1 MQVLLIQNV
10 GNIGKR
16 GETKRVA
23 EGYARNFLFPRNL
36 AVPVTP
42 GALKNIEMLKHSWKR
57 QEVKEQEEAKAIAAK
72 IDGLTIKI
80 IRKSGDKGRLFGSV
94 TNTEIA
100 ELISKKTDIQIDKR
114 SVVLEHIKDLG
125 EHEVTVK
132 LFGDVR
138 ATVKVVVLPE
148 EAAEVTA

>member
-10 GNIGKR
+10 GSVGKR

-36 AVPVTP
+36 AVPITP
-42 GALKNIEMLKHSWKR
+42 GTMKNLEMLKHSWKR
-57 QEVKEQEEAKAIAAK
+57 QEVKEKEEAQALAKK

-80 IRKSGDKGRLFGSV
+80 IRKSGEKGRLFGSV

-100 ELISKKTDIQIDKR
+100 ELIGKKIDMQLDKR
-114 SVVLEHIKDLG
+114 TVVVDHIKELG

-132 LFGDVR
+132 LFADVK
-138 ATVKVVVLPE
+138 ATVKLAVLPE

>member
-10 GNIGKR
+10 GSVGKR

-36 AVPVTP
+36 ALPITP
-42 GALKNIEMLKHSWKR
+42 GTMKNLEMLKRSWTR
-57 QEVKEQEEAKAIAAK
+57 QEVKEKEEAQALAKK

-80 IRKSGDKGRLFGSV
+80 NRKSGEKGRLFGSV

-100 ELISKKTDIQIDKR
+100 ELISKKIDLQLDKR
-114 SVVLEHIKDLG
+114 SVVVEHIKELG

-132 LFGDVR
+132 LFADVK
-138 ATVKVVVLPE
+138 ATVKLVVLPE
-148 EAAEVTA
+148 EVAEVTA

>member
-10 GNIGKR
+10 GNVGKR

-23 EGYARNFLFPRNL
+23 EGYARNFLFPRNM

-42 GALKNIEMLKHSWKR
+42 GTLKNLEMLKKSWTR
-57 QEVKEQEEAKAIAAK
+57 QEVKEKEEAKALASK

-100 ELISKKTDIQIDKR
+100 ELICKKTDIQIDKR
-114 SVVLEHIKDLG
+114 SVVVEHIKELG

-132 LFGDVR
+132 LFTDVK
-138 ATVKVVVLPE
+138 ATVKVIVLPE
-148 EAAEVTA
+148 ESAEVTA

>member
-10 GNIGKR
+10 GSVGKR

-42 GALKNIEMLKHSWKR
+42 GTMKNLNLLKQSWKR
-57 QEVKEQEEAKAIAAK
+57 QEVKEQEEARALAAK
-72 IDGLTIKI
+72 IDGLTLKI
-80 IRKSGDKGRLFGSV
+80 TRKSGEKGRLFGSV

-100 ELISKKTDIQIDKR
+100 ELIAKKADIQLDKR
-114 SVVLEHIKDLG
+114 SVVVEHIKELG

-132 LFGDVR
+132 LFTDVK
-138 ATVKVVVLPE
+138 ATVKLVVLPE

>member
-10 GNIGKR
+10 GSVGKR

-42 GALKNIEMLKHSWKR
+42 GTMKNLDLLKQSWKR
-57 QEVKEQEEAKAIAAK
+57 QEVKELEEARALAAK
-72 IDGLTIKI
+72 IDGLTLKI
-80 IRKSGDKGRLFGSV
+80 TRKSGEKGRLFGSV

-100 ELISKKTDIQIDKR
+100 ELIAKKADIQLDKR
-114 SVVLEHIKDLG
+114 SVVVEHIKELG

-132 LFGDVR
+132 LFTDVK
-138 ATVKVVVLPE
+138 ATVKLVVLPE

>member
-10 GNIGKR
+10 GSVGKR

-42 GALKNIEMLKHSWKR
+42 GTMKNLEMLKHSWKR
-57 QEVKEQEEAKAIAAK
+57 QEVKEKEEAQAVAKK

-80 IRKSGDKGRLFGSV
+80 TRKSGEKGRLFGSV

-100 ELISKKTDIQIDKR
+100 ELIGKKIDMQLDKR
-114 SVVLEHIKDLG
+114 SVVVEHIKELG

-132 LFGDVR
+132 LFTDVK
-138 ATVKVVVLPE
+138 ATVKLVVLPE

>member
-10 GNIGKR
+10 GSVGKR

-42 GALKNIEMLKHSWKR
+42 GTMKNLAMLKHSWKR
-57 QEVKEQEEAKAIAAK
+57 QEVKEKEEAQAVAKK

-80 IRKSGDKGRLFGSV
+80 TRKSGEKGRLFGSV

-100 ELISKKTDIQIDKR
+100 ELISKKIDMPLDKR
-114 SVVLEHIKDLG
+114 SVVVEHIKELG

-132 LFGDVR
+132 LFTDVK
-138 ATVKVVVLPE
+138 ATVKLVVLPE

>member
-1 MQVLLIQNV
+1 MQVLMIQNV
-10 GNIGKR
+10 GSVGKR

-36 AVPVTP
+36 AVPITP
-42 GALKNIEMLKHSWKR
+42 GTMRNLELLKHSWKR
-57 QEVKEQEEAKAIAAK
+57 QEVKEQEEARAIAAK

-80 IRKSGDKGRLFGSV
+80 TRKSGEKGRLFGSV

-100 ELISKKTDIQIDKR
+100 DLISKKTDLQIDKR
-114 SVVLEHIKDLG
+114 SVVLDHIKDLG

-132 LFGDVR
+132 LFADVK

>member
-10 GNIGKR
+10 GSVGKR

-42 GALKNIEMLKHSWKR
+42 GTMKNLEMLKHSWKR
-57 QEVKEQEEAKAIAAK
+57 QEVKEKEEAQAVAKK

-80 IRKSGDKGRLFGSV
+80 TRKSGEKGRLFGSV

-100 ELISKKTDIQIDKR
+100 ELIGKKIDMQLDKR
-114 SVVLEHIKDLG
+114 SVVVDHIKELG
-125 EHEVTVK
+125 EHEVSVK
-132 LFGDVR
+132 LYTDVK
-138 ATVKVVVLPE
+138 AVVKLVVLPE

>member
-10 GNIGKR
+10 GSVGKR

-42 GALKNIEMLKHSWKR
+42 GTMKNLEMLKHSWKR
-57 QEVKEQEEAKAIAAK
+57 QEVKEKEEAQAVAKK

-80 IRKSGDKGRLFGSV
+80 TRKSGEKGRLFGSV

-100 ELISKKTDIQIDKR
+100 ELISKKIDMPLDKR
-114 SVVLEHIKDLG
+114 SVVVEHIKELG

-132 LFGDVR
+132 LFTDVK
-138 ATVKVVVLPE
+138 ATVKLVVLPE